1 MLRPLPK
8 ALWPRSYPLY
18 GLLGL
23 GLGLTLGFASLAWQV
38 KTLEPL
44 QKYYLGSYLR
54 SGWIPANQ
62 NFQLVQVETGKGPV
76 FAIDPWVQATG
87 TGKQQSFSITAEGMR
102 AGMRGPRLISLRK
115 VDPDKVHAFL
125 AANIYGGTLTHRFRY
140 SLWFAGIAAL
150 LGLLAGTTL
159 DRWNEKRA
167 HEGVQVR
174 GPILRNP
181 REGARKTKG
190 NGVALWLEA
199 EQE

>member
-1 MLRPLPK
+1 MLSPPPK
-8 ALWPRSYPLY
+8 ALCPRSYPLY

-23 GLGLTLGFASLAWQV
+23 GLGLTLGFASFAWQV

-54 SGWIPANQ
+54 SEWIPANQ

-76 FAIDPWVQATG
+76 FAIDPWVRTTG
-87 TGKQQSFSITAEGMR
+87 TGKQQSFSITADGFR
-102 AGMRGPRLISLRK
+102 AGMGWPRLISLRK
-115 VDPDKVHAFL
+115 ADPDKVHTFL
-125 AANIYGGTLTHRFRY
+125 AANIYGGTLTHRFRF
-140 SLWFAGIAAL
+140 SLWFGGIAAL

-190 NGVALWLEA
+190 DG
-199 EQE
+199 